1 MSNYISRRAS
11 ANSVEKS
18 AFSFIRISK
27 AQPSAIE
34 CDHDYKIVIITEGEC
49 TVAFSD
55 CKKSFFAY
63 SLLVCAPNKK
73 CIISSDRS
81 CKLFVLTATVE
92 QLQNALKLYGLTYE
106 YFFGLILEERC
117 DLIINDSSVISKKIS
132 QLSEHNEFGNN
143 AFGTV
148 NLISEV
154 VFLLVNSNSSSSL
167 NFPQWFSSLL
177 LEMSKPEN
185 FKNGLARI
193 KEISNYS
200 QEYLSRCFKSY
211 LNVTPTE
218 YINNLRLEYAAKL
231 LTENDSNILDICFE
245 SGFNSEGHFYYLF
258 RKRYHITPAKYRS
271 RYKKDKE
278 G

>member
-1 MSNYISRRAS
+1 M
-11 ANSVEKS
+11 
-18 AFSFIRISK
+18 
-27 AQPSAIE
+27 
-34 CDHDYKIVIITEGEC
+34 
-49 TVAFSD
+49 
-55 CKKSFFAY
+55 
-63 SLLVCAPNKK
+63 LVCAPNKK

-117 DLIINDSSVISKKIS
+117 DLIINDSSVISKKIR

-185 FKNGLARI
+185 FKNGLTRM

-218 YINNLRLEYAAKL
+218 YINDLRLEYAAKL
-231 LTENDSNILDICFE
+231 LTEKDSNILDICFE

-278 G
+278 V

>member
-1 MSNYISRRAS
+1 MPNSISSRAS
-11 ANSVEKS
+11 ANSDEKS
-18 AFSFIRISK
+18 VFSFIRISK
-27 AQPSAIE
+27 TQPSAVE

-117 DLIINDSSVISKKIS
+117 GLIINDSSVISKKIR

-177 LEMSKPEN
+177 LEMSKPE
-185 FKNGLARI
+185 
-193 KEISNYS
+193 
-200 QEYLSRCFKSY
+200 
-211 LNVTPTE
+211 
-218 YINNLRLEYAAKL
+218 AKL
-231 LTENDSNILDICFE
+231 LTEKDSNILDICFE